1 MAVTAVTSETF
12 ETEVLKADRPV
23 IVDFWAAWCGPCKKL
38 SPMIHQL
45 AEETAD
51 IKFCKVNVD
60 EEPDLA
66 SRFRIM
72 SIPSLLVFK
81 DGELANTSVGL
92 ISKNEVL
99 ALV

>member
-38 SPMIHQL
+38 SPMIDQL